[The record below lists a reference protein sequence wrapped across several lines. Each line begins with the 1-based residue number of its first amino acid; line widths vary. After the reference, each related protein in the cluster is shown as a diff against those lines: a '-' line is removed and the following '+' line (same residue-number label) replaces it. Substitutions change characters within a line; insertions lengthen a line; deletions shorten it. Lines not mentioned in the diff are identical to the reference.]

1 MIQLLES
8 NSPIIGKT
16 KSGKVVYQSFL
27 RQQDYGS
34 IANWSAADFWEAE
47 DMHRD
52 AAAVAAGEAR
62 DSVSYDKSYTP
73 PPERASSHKHS
84 ADSFAKLAKRTVD
97 AVDRIQGKS
106 RK

>member
-8 NSPIIGKT
+8 NTKIIGKT
-16 KSGKVVYQSFL
+16 KSGKIVYQSFPL
-27 RQQDYGS
+27 QQDSGS

-62 DSVSYDKSYTP
+62 DSVSYDKSYIP
-73 PPERASSHKHS
+73 PPERVSSHKHS

-97 AVDRIQGKS
+97 AVDRFKGNG